1 MPSGRLIPA
10 VIAAVLFPAP
20 ALAGAPGFFVGLDA
34 SVGTVSGSS
43 NTTDGGA
50 PFAGGGVVRNVDF
63 GTATGF
69 GGHVGYRFNAAVSA
83 FVSYRRLS
91 SDVRWDADFPL
102 AGVAS
107 SFRGKAVAHA
117 VTANIGYD
125 LAISDAVTAQGSGL
139 VLADVAR
146 RTRTK
151 PMAQLSLGIEHRI
164 SPGVAA
170 GLTASASYGGG
181 FETGDTRVGNLGVTD
196 INPYRIGH
204 IWRTGLAASVRF
216 RF

>member
-1 MPSGRLIPA
+1 
-10 VIAAVLFPAP
+10 
-20 ALAGAPGFFVGLDA
+20 APGFFVGLDA

-125 LAISDAVTAQGSGL
+125 LAISDAVTARAAAGAGLTFNVLSDVVETDQGSGL
-139 VLADVAR
+139 FLADVAR